1 MGNCLLRSRS
11 KHANV
16 IDMNNMNKP
25 MFVNNTPFE
34 MVDSTID
41 GTRSEDGSHFE
52 MGTANDTSRI
62 ARIERLLQHET
73 GPDVNAREDLGET
86 TSDISRHFSIDSS
99 SDSINSSSVPSLDSL
114 QLLEGDDTRTETGL
128 QYTTQNESFIESL
141 QMGRPGREP
150 ASASGVSLQSQ
161 ANAWHE
167 GFQSQPRSASNPNFT
182 GHQIHSSEI
191 SVRERLGGGSFGRVH
206 RALWKGVE
214 VAVKIIVVV
223 DHMGLEPTQ
232 GQGMEQKLFEE
243 RVIPEVEMLS
253 TLRHPFVVQYFG
265 CCVDPPM
272 IVMELCP
279 MGSLSHLL
287 QRCSCEGLGAKMT
300 WRRRLCMARQIA
312 SALQYLHGLPMRG
325 GMLHRDLRTM
335 NVVVTSDWTTKLTDV
350 GMSKFVDQ
358 VSSRSAGTLGGHNP
372 RWMAPEILREGP
384 FTKASDVYGLGTILW
399 ELMVW
404 QHPWENMHP
413 VQVVFARTS
422 SDLEVPP
429 ETEWDSLPGPRPLH
443 EDTLPRFAALAARC
457 LSVDPST
464 RPPISEI
471 VDLLSEMEEQEPNTD
486 SQAPTATQQHSRQQA
501 DLQVCCVCLHN
512 SPTMIMPK
520 CFHLCLCE
528 QCAGRPI
535 KECPICRRAGA
546 PQRVHLS

>member
-1 MGNCLLRSRS
+1 
-11 KHANV
+11 
-16 IDMNNMNKP
+16 
-25 MFVNNTPFE
+25 
-34 MVDSTID
+34 
-41 GTRSEDGSHFE
+41 
-52 MGTANDTSRI
+52 
-62 ARIERLLQHET
+62 
-73 GPDVNAREDLGET
+73 
-86 TSDISRHFSIDSS
+86 
-99 SDSINSSSVPSLDSL
+99 
-114 QLLEGDDTRTETGL
+114 
-128 QYTTQNESFIESL
+128 
-141 QMGRPGREP
+141 
-150 ASASGVSLQSQ
+150 
-161 ANAWHE
+161 
-167 GFQSQPRSASNPNFT
+167 
-182 GHQIHSSEI
+182 
-191 SVRERLGGGSFGRVH
+191 
-206 RALWKGVE
+206 
-214 VAVKIIVVV
+214 
-223 DHMGLEPTQ
+223 
-232 GQGMEQKLFEE
+232 
-243 RVIPEVEMLS
+243 
-253 TLRHPFVVQYFG
+253 
-265 CCVDPPM
+265 
-272 IVMELCP
+272 
-279 MGSLSHLL
+279 
-287 QRCSCEGLGAKMT
+287 MT

-429 ETEWDSLPGPRPLH
+429 ETEWDSLPGPRPVH

-486 SQAPTATQQHSRQQA
+486 S
-501 DLQVCCVCLHN
+501 VCCVCLHN

-528 QCAGRPI
+528 KCAGRPI
-535 KECPICRRAGA
+535 RECPICRRAGV
-546 PQRVHLS
+546 PQRVYLS